1 MTDKIPMPDIV
12 WGDFYKPPVE
22 DDMPIPKDVEF
33 DFDTG
38 RYRRAL
44 DKAAREAWLQSE
56 LSYLR
61 VWLRGGS
68 E

>member
-1 MTDKIPMPDIV
+1 MPDVV
-12 WGDFYKPPVE
+12 WGDFWKPPVE

-33 DFDTG
+33 DYDTR

-44 DKAAREAWLQSE
+44 DKAARNAWLQQE
-56 LSYLR
+56 LSDIR
-61 VWLRGGS
+61 AWLKAYH

>member
-1 MTDKIPMPDIV
+1 MPDVV
-12 WGDFYKPPVE
+12 WGDFWKPPVE

-33 DFDTG
+33 DCDTG

-44 DKAAREAWLQSE
+44 DKAARNAWLQQE
-56 LSYLR
+56 LSDIR
-61 VWLRGGS
+61 AWLKANH